1 MVVSSSLLQSGA
13 FAHTL
18 PSLMGPI
25 HSYLLP
31 KKNFSEL
38 WFSSKKW
45 FSNHMANQMFE
56 TTAACE
62 RAGPISPA
70 LAFLIPPI
78 SY

>member
-1 MVVSSSLLQSGA
+1 MPASQAVVYMAFTLNTPQANTGPLSLLSSFSRVEVGGQGGFMVVSSSLLQSGA

-38 WFSSKKW
+38 
-45 FSNHMANQMFE
+45 
-56 TTAACE
+56 
-62 RAGPISPA
+62 
-70 LAFLIPPI
+70 
-78 SY
+78 